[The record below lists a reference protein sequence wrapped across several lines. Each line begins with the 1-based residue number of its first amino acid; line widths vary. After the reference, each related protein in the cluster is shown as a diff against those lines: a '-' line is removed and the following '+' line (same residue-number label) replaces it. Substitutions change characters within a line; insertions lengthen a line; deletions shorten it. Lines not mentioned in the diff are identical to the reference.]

1 MHQQQPQLSVHLDC
15 ITVERR
21 YECGKRCFT
30 TQLNIFYFS
39 ILIMRILK
47 KKKMLLLLCPSPVM
61 DFLVDHGVLWAAD
74 LTQHLGFGKI
84 QWNASQNQA
93 L

>member
-1 MHQQQPQLSVHLDC
+1 MWQEMFHHSA
-15 ITVERR
+15 E
-21 YECGKRCFT
+21 
-30 TQLNIFYFS
+30 YFLLLHS
-39 ILIMRILK
+39 DNEDIK
-47 KKKMLLLLCPSPVM
+47 KKKMLLLLRPSPVM